1 MRRYVVALVLW
12 IAVTVSAAPHPLKPK
27 PTLPVDCTNSDYQ
40 PCTGSICI
48 SQQVTLYC
56 GDTAWQCENDAQQYQ
71 GGNVVCCTGKN
82 LCFTCTRMVN
92 GREQTYSVWQYNGVE
107 NRSCV
112 LNP

>member
-1 MRRYVVALVLW
+1 MAHALELYFDANADAAVREIWRAIDSPLIDAAARPHISLAVAE
-12 IAVTVSAAPHPLKPK
+12 S
-27 PTLPVDCTNSDYQ
+27 C
-40 PCTGSICI
+40 
-48 SQQVTLYC
+48 
-56 GDTAWQCENDAQQYQ
+56 DTAWQCENDAQQYQ